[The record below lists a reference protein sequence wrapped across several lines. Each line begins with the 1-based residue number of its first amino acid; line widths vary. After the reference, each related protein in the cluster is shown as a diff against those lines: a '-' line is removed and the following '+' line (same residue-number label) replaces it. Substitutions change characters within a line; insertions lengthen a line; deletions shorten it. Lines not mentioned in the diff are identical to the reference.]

1 MAAADDKA
9 QTVEMDPLF
18 SDGKKAGNDEK
29 TAGTKVADSGVIVDA
44 GDKIELK
51 QKLSLLNGITV
62 IVGSI
67 IGSGIFVSP
76 KGVLAGTG
84 SVGLAL
90 IVWIL
95 SGIYS
100 MIGAYCYAE
109 LGTAIVRSGADYA
122 YLFEAFGPFLAFLR
136 LWVEC
141 MIVRPCSQA
150 IVALTFAY
158 YVIEPLFPDC
168 TQPDDAVRLLAAV
181 CILVL
186 TFVNCMDVTWAT
198 RVQDIFTYAKIL
210 ALVLIIITGFVQ
222 LGRGEYEHFQNA
234 FEDSKS
240 DIGEISLA
248 FYSGLFAYNGWNYL
262 NFVIEE
268 LKDPYRNLPKAIWI
282 SIVLVTSIYTLT
294 NIAYFTTVS
303 PAEVLSGAAVAV
315 MFSKRLYSF
324 MWWIMPI
331 FVSLS
336 TFGGVNGILF
346 TTARLFYVGGRE
358 GHMPK
363 VLSMVQVQ
371 RLTPLPAVVFM
382 GFLSLLYL
390 ASSDMYAL
398 INYVGFAT
406 WLSIGM
412 AIVSLLVLRRT
423 QPNLPRPIK
432 VHLVWPIIYTVVTI
446 YLVVLPLYASPMETG
461 IGLAI
466 ICTGIPV
473 YLIFIVWQSKPKA
486 FDRFMNSM
494 TVFLQKLLVVMPEEK
509 KAE

>member
-1 MAAADDKA
+1 MADPMPKESSARKLD
-9 QTVEMDPLF
+9 VEQEPMM
-18 SDGKKAGNDEK
+18 KKAETEGD
-29 TAGTKVADSGVIVDA
+29 GQGIV
-44 GDKIELK
+44 LK

-76 KGVLAGTG
+76 KGVLVGTG
-84 SVGLAL
+84 SVGMSL
-90 IVWIL
+90 IVWLL

-109 LGTAIVRSGADYA
+109 LGTSIVRSGADYA
-122 YLFEAFGPFLAFLR
+122 YIFEAFGPFLAFLR

-168 TQPDDAVRLLAAV
+168 DQPEVPVRLLAVV
-181 CILVL
+181 CILLL
-186 TFVNCMDVTWAT
+186 TFVNCADVTWAT
-198 RVQDIFTYAKIL
+198 RVQDIFTYAKLVAL
-210 ALVLIIITGFVQ
+210 ALIIVTGFVQ
-222 LGRGEYEHFQNA
+222 LGRGEFEHFQSP
-234 FEDSKS
+234 FENTKS
-240 DIGEISLA
+240 DIGQISLA

-268 LKDPYRNLPKAIWI
+268 LKDPYKNLPKAIWI
-282 SIVLVTSIYTLT
+282 SIILVTTVYVFV

-303 PAEVLSGAAVAV
+303 PQEIMGGAAVAV
-315 MFSKRLYSF
+315 MFSKRLYGV
-324 MWWIMPI
+324 MWWCMPV

-346 TTARLFYVGGRE
+346 TTSRLFYVGGRE
-358 GHMPK
+358 GHMPQI
-363 VLSMVQVQ
+363 LSMVQIQ
-371 RLTPLPAVVFM
+371 RLTPMPACLFM
-382 GFLSLLYL
+382 GALSLLYL
-390 ASSDMYAL
+390 ASSDIYAL

-412 AIVSLLVLRRT
+412 AIVVLLYLRWKR
-423 QPNLPRPIK
+423 PDMPRPIK
-432 VHLVWPIIYTVVTI
+432 VGLIWPIIYTIVTV
-446 YLVVLPLYASPMETG
+446 YLVILPLYASPYETG
-461 IGLAI
+461 IGLLI

-473 YLIFIVWQSKPKA
+473 YVIFVAWTSKPKT
-486 FDRFMNSM
+486 FTNFMDSM
-494 TVFLQKLLVVMPEEK
+494 TLTLQKFFMVVPEAK
-509 KAE
+509 KVK

>member
-1 MAAADDKA
+1 MAALDEKNGA
-9 QTVEMDPLF
+9 VELDPLF
-18 SDGKKAGNDEK
+18 KNGKKNPEPANAESEK
-29 TAGTKVADSGVIVDA
+29 IG
-44 GDKIELK
+44 LQ
-51 QKLSLLNGITV
+51 QKLSLVNGVTV

-90 IVWIL
+90 VVWVL
-95 SGIYS
+95 SGVYS

-109 LGTAIVRSGADYA
+109 LGTSIVRSGADYA
-122 YLFEAFGPFLAFLR
+122 YLFEAFGPFLAFIR

-181 CILVL
+181 CILLL
-186 TFVNCMDVTWAT
+186 TFVNCADVTWAT
-198 RVQDIFTYAKIL
+198 RVQDIFTYAKVL

-222 LGRGEYEHFQNA
+222 LGRGEYEHFENA
-234 FEDSKS
+234 FADSET
-240 DIGEISLA
+240 DIGKISLA

-268 LKDPYRNLPKAIWI
+268 LKDPYRNLPKAIFF
-282 SIVLVTSIYTLT
+282 SIVLVTCIYTFT

-303 PAEVLSGAAVAV
+303 PSEVLGGAAVAV
-315 MFSKRLYSF
+315 MFSKRLYGV

-358 GHMPK
+358 GHMPQI
-363 VLSMVQVQ
+363 LSMVQVK
-371 RLTPLPAVVFM
+371 RLTPLPAVLFM

-412 AIVSLLVLRRT
+412 AVVSLLVLRYSR
-423 QPNLPRPIK
+423 PEMPRPIK
-432 VHLVWPIIYTVVTI
+432 VNLFFPIVYTIVTV
-446 YLVVLPLYASPMETG
+446 YLVILPLYASPVETG
-461 IGLAI
+461 IGLMI

-473 YLIFIVWQSKPKA
+473 YIIFVVWQSKPQA
-486 FDRFMNSM
+486 FNDFMDNM
-494 TVFLQKLLVVMPEEK
+494 TRFLQKLFVVVPEEK
-509 KAE
+509 KE